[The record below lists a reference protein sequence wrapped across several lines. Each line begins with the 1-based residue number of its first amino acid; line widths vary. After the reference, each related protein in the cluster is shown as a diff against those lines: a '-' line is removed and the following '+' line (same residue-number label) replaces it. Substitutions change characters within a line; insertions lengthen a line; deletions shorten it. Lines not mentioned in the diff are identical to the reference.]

1 MTTTAFLIGCTHFGH
16 TKMCEFVRFNGEKVR
31 PFTNSQEMDETLV
44 SNWNGVVTTTDKVYV
59 LGDVAFSRSNLAT
72 MERLNGKKILIKG
85 NHDNLDL
92 KDYVKYFY
100 DIRASHKLDNSV
112 LTHIPIHP
120 DSLGCQFEEESGLW
134 KSRWSNIHAHLHAE
148 AVMKNGVEDNRYFSV
163 CVERINYTPISFD
176 EVKKRIK
183 EREQEAQ

>member
-120 DSLGCQFEEESGLW
+120 ESLARWGL
-134 KSRWSNIHAHLHAE
+134 NVHGHLHSNVVKLSLAQIP
-148 AVMKNGVEDNRYFSV
+148 DHRYFNVS
-163 CVERINYTPISFD
+163 VERINYTPISL
-176 EVKKRIK
+176 EQIKKQALI
-183 EREQEAQ
+183 A